1 MYLLRNSTQEWYNH
15 LHKSEL
21 TPPPMVFGIVWPI
34 LYTLIGISLILLIRN
49 RTRNLELMKT
59 CIVYFCLQLLFNIFW
74 PILFFSLK
82 EIDWALADL
91 IVTVIC
97 TALTIYYF
105 NKVYKI
111 SAYLLVPYLVWIC
124 FATYLNAYIVTHN

>member
-1 MYLLRNSTQEWYNH
+1 MG
-15 LHKSEL
+15 
-21 TPPPMVFGIVWPI
+21 V
-34 LYTLIGISLILLIRN
+34 SLILLIRN
-49 RTRNLELMKT
+49 RNLELMKT
-59 CIVYFCLQLLFNIFW
+59 CIVYFCLQLLFNILW
-74 PILFFSLK
+74 PIEFFSLR

-111 SAYLLVPYLVWIC
+111 SAYLLVPYLLWIC

>member
-1 MYLLRNSTQEWYNH
+1 MYLLRNSTQEWYDH

-49 RTRNLELMKT
+49 RTRNVELMKT
-59 CIVYFCLQLLFNIFW
+59 CIVYFCLQLLFNILW
-74 PILFFSLK
+74 PIIFFSLR
-82 EIDWALADL
+82 EIEWGLTDL

-111 SAYLLVPYLVWIC
+111 SAYLLVPYLLWIC

>member
-1 MYLLRNSTQEWYNH
+1 MYLLRNSTQEWYDH

-21 TPPPMVFGIVWPI
+21 TPPPMVFGIVWLI
-34 LYTLIGISLILLIRN
+34 FYTLIGISLILLIRN
-49 RTRNLELMKT
+49 RTRNVELMKT
-59 CIVYFCLQLLFNIFW
+59 CIVYFCLQLLFNILW
-74 PILFFSLK
+74 PIVFFSLR

-111 SAYLLVPYLVWIC
+111 SAYLLVPYLLWIC